1 MVVGLDWPILAG
13 NSEIWVAIILT
24 IPVALAVSLVLPGNT
39 VLPFGNLMNVCV
51 CAAAFVSCKGDLR
64 KMIVISW
71 LMVPILCW
79 SASDFAPML
88 TQLAQEVGGTLPEG
102 GLQLAWWGMDIAEVR
117 WAAVEACRGN
127 IGGIA
132 AIVGYLALCIPYF
145 KAQRKEERAAAER
158 MGVEYIGK

>member
-1 MVVGLDWPILAG
+1 
-13 NSEIWVAIILT
+13 
-24 IPVALAVSLVLPGNT
+24 
-39 VLPFGNLMNVCV
+39 MNVCV

-132 AIVGYLALCIPYF
+132 AIIGYLALCIPYF

>member
-1 MVVGLDWPILAG
+1 
-13 NSEIWVAIILT
+13 
-24 IPVALAVSLVLPGNT
+24 
-39 VLPFGNLMNVCV
+39 
-51 CAAAFVSCKGDLR
+51 
-64 KMIVISW
+64 MIVISW

-117 WAAVEACRGN
+117 WAAV
-127 IGGIA
+127 
-132 AIVGYLALCIPYF
+132 ALCIPYF

>member
-1 MVVGLDWPILAG
+1 
-13 NSEIWVAIILT
+13 
-24 IPVALAVSLVLPGNT
+24 
-39 VLPFGNLMNVCV
+39 
-51 CAAAFVSCKGDLR
+51 
-64 KMIVISW
+64 MIVISW

-117 WAAVEACRGN
+117 WAAVEACRGS